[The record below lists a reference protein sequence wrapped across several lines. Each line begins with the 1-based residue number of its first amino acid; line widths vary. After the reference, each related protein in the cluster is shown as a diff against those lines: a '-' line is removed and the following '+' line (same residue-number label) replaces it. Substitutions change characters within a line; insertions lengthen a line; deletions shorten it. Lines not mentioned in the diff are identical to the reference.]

1 MTDEGELSAPVV
13 VLAAGCW
20 SQALA
25 ERAGTAVALW
35 PIRHELQIT
44 APIDGV
50 TNAQPVVRVMDA
62 KCYVRPIDGALM
74 FGAYEPDPLQLDLRT
89 EPDDYRIERLPIIPE
104 PLQRRLDEVVQHFPS
119 LAAATWDVL
128 RGGLPTM
135 TPDGHFL
142 VGPLS
147 DVEGLWLI
155 GGCNVGGLSTSPA
168 LGHHLADWIVDGVPH
183 REIAPFDPGRFGDR
197 FRDDPEA
204 LRRACLA
211 TYVNKYDDE
220 EVAAR

>member
-1 MTDEGELSAPVV
+1 VREFRLEGGAVRGVTTGEGELAAPVV

-20 SQALA
+20 SPVLA
-25 ERAGTAVALW
+25 ERAGTIVAMW

-50 TNAQPVVRVMDA
+50 TNAQPVVRVIDA
-62 KCYVRPIDGALM
+62 KTYVRPIDGALM
-74 FGAYEPDPLQLDLRT
+74 FGAYEPDPLQLDMRT
-89 EPDDYRIERLPIIPE
+89 QPDDYRIERLPIVAE
-104 PLQRRLDEVVQHFPS
+104 PLQRRLDEVANHFPD
-119 LAAATWDVL
+119 LVRATWQIL
-128 RGGLPTM
+128 RGGLPTT

-168 LGHHLADWIVDGVPH
+168 LG
-183 REIAPFDPGRFGDR
+183 
-197 FRDDPEA
+197 
-204 LRRACLA
+204 
-211 TYVNKYDDE
+211 
-220 EVAAR
+220 